1 MRVPLAQIVS
11 LYLSENDTSSHA
23 YQRIYTIAQRG
34 RLDLDMDVTGRLNT
48 VNIDI
53 NFNKTGSLPPDFIN
67 YVRVGLVNSNGEIE
81 SLSYNHNLTAFK
93 GLDYDRLNNSFIV
106 ADQNIYNAAV
116 YPNQTAGVNILGT
129 FQSLGVGSAPTSRAN
144 FKIDKQ
150 ANIIMLN
157 PTATTQTVVM
167 EYLSSGKDDV
177 TEESISI
184 EAQEALLA
192 WCGWKDIQGNKGPAN
207 AVMMLRK
214 EYYNQKRIAKGRR
227 SGMQLH
233 HINEAVRETTMKA
246 INY

>member
-1 MRVPLAQIVS
+1 MRIPLAQIVS

-34 RLDLDMDVTGRLNT
+34 RVDLDMDVTGRLYT

-53 NFNKTGSLPPDFIN
+53 NFNKTGSLPPDYIN
-67 YVRVGLVNSNGEIE
+67 YVRVGLVNSNGDIE
-81 SLSYNHNLTAFK
+81 SLSYNQNLTAFK
-93 GLDYDRLNNSFIV
+93 DLDYDRLNNNFIV
-106 ADQNIYNAAV
+106 ADQSAYNATV
-116 YPNQTAGVNILGT
+116 YPNQTGVDIIGS
-129 FQSLGVGSAPTSRAN
+129 FHSLGVGSAPKSRAN

-150 ANIIMLN
+150 AGIIMLN
-157 PTATTQTVVM
+157 PTATVQTVVM
-167 EYLSSGKDDV
+167 EYLSSGRDDS
-177 TEESISI
+177 TEESIPI

-192 WCGWKDIQGNKGPAN
+192 WCGWKDIQGKKGPAN

-214 EYYNQKRIAKGRR
+214 EFYNQKRIARARR
-227 SGMQLH
+227 NGMQLH